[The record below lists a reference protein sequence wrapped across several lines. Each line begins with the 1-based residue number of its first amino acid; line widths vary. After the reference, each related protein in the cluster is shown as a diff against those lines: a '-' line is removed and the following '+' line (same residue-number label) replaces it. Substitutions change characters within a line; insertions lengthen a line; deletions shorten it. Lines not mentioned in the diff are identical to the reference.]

1 MSSLPCTQ
9 FIAVSETPEIPSL
22 QVGDR
27 VRLSALGRERSPKM
41 AKTGLIVHAI
51 GSSFDV
57 LMDGSKLPVR
67 LHRTY
72 LEKDG
77 A

>member
-1 MSSLPCTQ
+1 
-9 FIAVSETPEIPSL
+9 
-22 QVGDR
+22 
-27 VRLSALGRERSPKM
+27 M
-41 AKTGLIVHAI
+41 ARTGLIVHAI

-57 LMDGSKLPVR
+57 LLDGSKLPVR

-77 A
+77 P